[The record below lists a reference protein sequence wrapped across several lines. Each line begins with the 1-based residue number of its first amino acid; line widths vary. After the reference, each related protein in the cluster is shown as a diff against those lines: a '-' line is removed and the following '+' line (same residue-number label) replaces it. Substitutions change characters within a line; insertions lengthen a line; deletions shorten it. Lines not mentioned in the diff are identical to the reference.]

1 MIMYVYTMNGMSG
14 ANNPNTDNRDRLSDL
29 QSKEGNICSTTKNKS
44 NLSKT
49 LKLRIKSNFNAL

>member
-1 MIMYVYTMNGMSG
+1 MYVMSG